1 MRRRACKQGCAPLIS
16 ACLFETTYMHLN
28 STNVWLKPTFLVC
41 PGEVDAEGSGR
52 WWLLRDLDCAEGP
65 GRCWIVLRDLDQ
77 LFL

>member
-1 MRRRACKQGCAPLIS
+1 
-16 ACLFETTYMHLN
+16 MHLN

-52 WWLLRDLDCAEGP
+52 WWLLRDLDYAEGP